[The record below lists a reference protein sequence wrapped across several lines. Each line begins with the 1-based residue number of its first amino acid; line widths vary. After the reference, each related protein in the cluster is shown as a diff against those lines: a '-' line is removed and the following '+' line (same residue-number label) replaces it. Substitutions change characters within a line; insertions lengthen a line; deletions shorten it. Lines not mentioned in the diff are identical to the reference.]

1 MKELIA
7 KTVYFADP
15 GPQNSKRT
23 LELADD
29 RAEVLGIETALVATT
44 TGETG
49 VLAGQI
55 LSDMRVVA
63 VTHSMGFR
71 EPFEQE
77 LMPEH
82 REVMTASGVSI
93 LTATHAFG
101 GVGRAVRK
109 KLGTYKVEE
118 IIAYTLR
125 CFGQGMKVVAEIT
138 LMAADAGLI
147 PAKAPVMVIAGTGR
161 GADTAAIVLPTHAQT
176 FFDLEILEV
185 VCMPAPQHPV
195 FAKM

>member
-1 MKELIA
+1 MKELIS
-7 KTVYFADP
+7 KTVYFAES
-15 GPQNSKRT
+15 GEQNSKRT
-23 LELADD
+23 LELASD
-29 RAEVLGIETALVATT
+29 RAEVLGIDTALVATT

-49 VLAGQI
+49 VLAGQV

-63 VTHSMGFR
+63 VTHSMGFK

-77 LMPEH
+77 LTPEH
-82 REVMTASGVSI
+82 REVMVSSDVSI

-101 GVGRAVRK
+101 GVGRSVRK
-109 KLGTYKVEE
+109 KLGTYEVEE

-147 PAKAPVMVIAGTGR
+147 PAQEPVMVIAGTGR
-161 GADTAAIVLPTHAQT
+161 GADTAVVVMPTHAQT
-176 FFDLEILEV
+176 FFDLKFLEV

>member
-1 MKELIA
+1 MTELIA
-7 KTVYFADP
+7 KTVCFAEP
-15 GPQNSKRT
+15 GPQNSQRT
-23 LELADD
+23 LELASD
-29 RAEVLGIETALVATT
+29 RAEVLGIDTALVATT

-49 VLAGQI
+49 VLAGQV

-63 VTHSMGFR
+63 VTHSTGFKK
-71 EPFEQE
+71 PFEQE
-77 LMPEH
+77 LTPEH
-82 REVMTASGVSI
+82 REVMVSSGVSI

-101 GVGRAVRK
+101 GVGRSVRK
-109 KLGTYKVEE
+109 KLGTYEVEE
-118 IIAYTLR
+118 IIAHTLR

-147 PAKAPVMVIAGTGR
+147 PAKVPVMVIAGTGR

-185 VCMPAPQHPV
+185 VCIPAPQHPV